1 MREQIANY
9 QIRDYKITNSLMSEP
24 STPLMRQYAAIK
36 KEHPN
41 ALLFFRLGDFYELFF
56 DDAVLAAR
64 ELQITLT
71 SRNKEKGVAIP
82 MCGVPYHAAEGYI
95 AKLIRRGFKVAVCE
109 QVEDPRLA
117 KKLVRREV
125 TRVVTPGTAADSSLN
140 AEENN
145 FLAAVATVGDR
156 VGFAALDLST
166 GEFRATEFAGE
177 SAGRRI
183 QEELEQLRPKEMLY
197 GSSAPLLE
205 RAADARSASFRVE
218 TGVSPVRSEAPTP
231 HTGTAP
237 VARISGGG
245 WAETPLDDWIFA
257 PDHAIPLIE
266 NHFGVLSLEGFGLAG
281 KRAAASAA
289 GAILYYIRS
298 TQRGTLDHVDRIGFY
313 ERQNCLVLDAVTVRN
328 LELIEPLFAGTD
340 AGVTLFRAL
349 DATVT
354 PMGKRLLRTWMLRPS
369 LDRVEIEGRLDSVEV
384 QVKDTVRREE
394 LRRALDGILDLE
406 RLLSRVTLE
415 TANPRDVL
423 ALAASLARIPKVRTV
438 LAGLS
443 ESRLS
448 ESRLSAARLAALHGL
463 IDELGDLSEK
473 IDRTL
478 VPEPPLTLSDGGVI
492 AAGVDKD
499 LDELRDLSRNSK
511 QYLAQV
517 ETRER
522 ERTGIGSLK
531 VKFNSIFGYYI
542 EISKANLHL
551 SPADYERKQT
561 LVNAERFTTPE
572 LKEYES
578 KILDA
583 QEKIVEIE
591 RRLFAELRSAIAAES
606 KRIRQTALALAE
618 VDVLGSLA
626 HIAALRNYCRPRF
639 QQKNDE
645 AEKAADVLD
654 LEIVE
659 GRHPVIELQELAA
672 GSERFVPND
681 LFLDSST
688 HNIVVLTGP
697 NMGGKSTYLRQA
709 ALIVIMAQ
717 MGSFVPARAVR
728 LGIVDRV
735 FTRIGASDNVARG
748 RSTFMV
754 EMTETAAILHTAT
767 ARSLILLDE
776 VGRGTSTYD
785 GLAIAWAAVEYLH
798 AHVRAK
804 TLFATHYFELT
815 ELAEQLSGVK
825 NYHVSVKETGG
836 SVVFL
841 RRVEPGA
848 ADRSYGIEVAKLA
861 GLPNEVVVRARE
873 VLAEHESSEH
883 RLSGHLTPGSSAEP
897 ERPTQLTI
905 FTPLSQPVL
914 ERLREVD
921 LNRLTPLEALNLLAE
936 LKRQID

>member
-1 MREQIANY
+1 
-9 QIRDYKITNSLMSEP
+9 
-24 STPLMRQYAAIK
+24 
-36 KEHPN
+36 
-41 ALLFFRLGDFYELFF
+41 
-56 DDAVLAAR
+56 
-64 ELQITLT
+64 
-71 SRNKEKGVAIP
+71 
-82 MCGVPYHAAEGYI
+82 
-95 AKLIRRGFKVAVCE
+95 
-109 QVEDPRLA
+109 
-117 KKLVRREV
+117 
-125 TRVVTPGTAADSSLN
+125 
-140 AEENN
+140 
-145 FLAAVATVGDR
+145 VATVGDR

-166 GEFRATEFAGE
+166 GEFRATEFVGE

-197 GSSAPLLE
+197 GSSAPLFE
-205 RAADARSASFRVE
+205 KKGSGE
-218 TGVSPVRSEAPTP
+218 TGALARPRTDTGLSS
-231 HTGTAP
+231 GTAP
-237 VARISGGG
+237 VARVSSAG
-245 WAETPLDDWIFA
+245 WTETPLDDWIFA
-257 PDHAIPLIE
+257 PDHAIPLLE

-313 ERQNCLVLDAVTVRN
+313 ERQNCLLLDAVTVRN
-328 LELIEPLFAGTD
+328 LELIEPLFAGTFAGTD
-340 AGVTLFRAL
+340 AGMTLFRCL

-369 LDRVEIEGRLDSVEV
+369 LDRAEIDGRFDSVEV

-394 LRRALDGILDLE
+394 LRRSLDGILDLE

-423 ALAASLARIPKVRTV
+423 ALAASLARIPKVRMV
-438 LAGLS
+438 LA
-443 ESRLS
+443 ELS
-448 ESRLSAARLAALHGL
+448 ESRLSALRLATLHGV
-463 IDELGDLSEK
+463 IDELGDLREK

-511 QYLAQV
+511 QYLARV
-517 ETRER
+517 EQRER

-591 RRLFAELRSAIAAES
+591 RRLFADVRSAIAAEA

-618 VDVLGSLA
+618 VDVLGCLA
-626 HIAALRNYCRPRF
+626 HLAALRNYCRPHF
-639 QQKNDE
+639 DE
-645 AEKAADVLD
+645 VEKAEDAGD

-681 LFLDSST
+681 LFLDSSSDLHKAT

-735 FTRIGASDNVARG
+735 FTRIGASDNLARG

-785 GLAIAWAAVEYLH
+785 GLAIAWAAIEYLH

-815 ELAEQLSGVK
+815 ELAEQLTGVK

-883 RLSGHLTPGSSAEP
+883 RLSGHLTPGAEP

-914 ERLREVD
+914 EKLREVD

-936 LKRQID
+936 LKKEI

>member
-1 MREQIANY
+1 
-9 QIRDYKITNSLMSEP
+9 MSEP

-71 SRNKEKGVAIP
+71 SRNKEKGVVIP

-95 AKLIRRGFKVAVCE
+95 SKLIRRGFKVAVCE
-109 QVEDPRLA
+109 QVEDARLA
-117 KKLVRREV
+117 TKLVRREV
-125 TRVVTPGTAADSSLN
+125 TRVVTPGTAADSLLN

-166 GEFRATEFAGE
+166 GKFRATEFAGE

-197 GSSAPLLE
+197 GSYAPLLE
-205 RAADARSASFRVE
+205 RVRGG
-218 TGVSPVRSEAPTP
+218 TGVSPVERSTIAPF
-231 HTGTAP
+231 AL
-237 VARISGGG
+237 VSGSG

-257 PDHAIPLIE
+257 PDHAIPLLE

-281 KRAAASAA
+281 KPAAASAA

-340 AGVTLFRAL
+340 AGVTLFRCM

-369 LDRVEIEGRLDSVEV
+369 LDPSGINGRLDSVAV

-423 ALAASLARIPKVRTV
+423 ALAASLARIPTVRTV

-443 ESRLS
+443 ALRLG
-448 ESRLSAARLAALHGL
+448 ALHTA
-463 IDELGDLSEK
+463 IDELGDLREK
-473 IDRTL
+473 IDRRL

-492 AAGVDKD
+492 APGVDQD

-591 RRLFAELRSAIAAES
+591 RRLFADLRSAIAAEA
-606 KRIRQTALALAE
+606 KRVRQTALALAE
-618 VDVLGSLA
+618 VDVLSALA
-626 HIAALRNYCRPRF
+626 HVAALRNYCRPHF
-639 QQKNDE
+639 DE
-645 AEKAADVLD
+645 AEKEEDTGD

-672 GSERFVPND
+672 GSERFVPNE
-681 LFLDSST
+681 LFLDAAT

-735 FTRIGASDNVARG
+735 FTRIGASDNLARG

-785 GLAIAWAAVEYLH
+785 GLAIAWAAIEYLH
-798 AHVRAK
+798 ARVHAK

-873 VLAEHESSEH
+873 VLAEHESAER
-883 RLSGHLTPGSSAEP
+883 RLSEHLTPGSSSEP

-914 ERLREVD
+914 EKLREVD
-921 LNRLTPLEALNLLAE
+921 LDRLTPLEALNLLAE
-936 LKRQID
+936 LKKEI

>member
-1 MREQIANY
+1 
-9 QIRDYKITNSLMSEP
+9 
-24 STPLMRQYAAIK
+24 
-36 KEHPN
+36 
-41 ALLFFRLGDFYELFF
+41 
-56 DDAVLAAR
+56 
-64 ELQITLT
+64 
-71 SRNKEKGVAIP
+71 
-82 MCGVPYHAAEGYI
+82 
-95 AKLIRRGFKVAVCE
+95 
-109 QVEDPRLA
+109 
-117 KKLVRREV
+117 
-125 TRVVTPGTAADSSLN
+125 
-140 AEENN
+140 
-145 FLAAVATVGDR
+145 
-156 VGFAALDLST
+156 
-166 GEFRATEFAGE
+166 
-177 SAGRRI
+177 
-183 QEELEQLRPKEMLY
+183 
-197 GSSAPLLE
+197 
-205 RAADARSASFRVE
+205 
-218 TGVSPVRSEAPTP
+218 
-231 HTGTAP
+231 
-237 VARISGGG
+237 
-245 WAETPLDDWIFA
+245 
-257 PDHAIPLIE
+257 
-266 NHFGVLSLEGFGLAG
+266 
-281 KRAAASAA
+281 
-289 GAILYYIRS
+289 
-298 TQRGTLDHVDRIGFY
+298 
-313 ERQNCLVLDAVTVRN
+313 
-328 LELIEPLFAGTD
+328 
-340 AGVTLFRAL
+340 
-349 DATVT
+349 
-354 PMGKRLLRTWMLRPS
+354 MGKRLLRTWMLRPS
-369 LDRVEIEGRLDSVEV
+369 LDRAEIDGRLDSVEV

-423 ALAASLARIPKVRTV
+423 ALAASLARIPKVRTM

-443 ESRLS
+443 ALRLGT
-448 ESRLSAARLAALHGL
+448 LHGV
-463 IDELGDLSEK
+463 IDELGDLREK
-473 IDRTL
+473 IDGTL

-517 ETRER
+517 ELRER

-591 RRLFAELRSAIAAES
+591 RRLFADLRSAIAAEA

-618 VDVLGSLA
+618 VDVLSCLA

-639 QQKNDE
+639 EQTFDE
-645 AEKAADVLD
+645 AEKTEDGADGAPGVPARPLD

-659 GRHPVIELQELAA
+659 GRHPVIELQELVG
-672 GSERFVPND
+672 GSDRFVPND
-681 LFLDSST
+681 LFLDAST

-735 FTRIGASDNVARG
+735 FTRIGASDNLARG

-785 GLAIAWAAVEYLH
+785 GLAIAWAAIEYLH
-798 AHVRAK
+798 ARVRAK

-825 NYHVSVKETGG
+825 NYHVSVKEAGG

-883 RLSGHLTPGSSAEP
+883 RLSGHLTPGAEP
-897 ERPTQLTI
+897 DRPTQLTI

-914 ERLREVD
+914 EKLREVD

-936 LKRQID
+936 LKRQIE